1 MIYKLVLYHKD
12 YFCFNYRVICSKFT
26 MRFPISSKKSLEYLE
41 DGDNI
46 YFRKSNDEERPLR
59 LRPEQ
64 TCQLFNYLSTIE
76 DDAEEYWSVMKLR
89 GDEREFKCFLGW
101 NKK

>member
-1 MIYKLVLYHKD
+1 
-12 YFCFNYRVICSKFT
+12 